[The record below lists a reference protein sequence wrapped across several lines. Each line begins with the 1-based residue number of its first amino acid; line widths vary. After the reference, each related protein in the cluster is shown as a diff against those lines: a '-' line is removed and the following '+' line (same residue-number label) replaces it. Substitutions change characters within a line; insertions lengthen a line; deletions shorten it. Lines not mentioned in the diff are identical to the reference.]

1 MNVRVIMKE
10 KKSKVTLPSFV
21 TSISGGEYDSLED
34 LILNRYTE
42 CRYVYYLLYDSIDM
56 IKEVCHSE
64 KKEGRLSIRVNTYS
78 DKDAVYIKKKIVKY
92 QSSEENKYNIVVN
105 TEDNSV
111 TIRIDK

>member
-1 MNVRVIMKE
+1 MKE
-10 KKSKVTLPSFV
+10 KRSKVTLPSFV

-64 KKEGRLSIRVNTYS
+64 KKEGRLAITVNTYS
-78 DKDAVYIKKKIVKY
+78 DEDAVDLKKKIIQY
-92 QSSEENKYNIVVN
+92 QSSEENKYNIDVKVQKS
-105 TEDNSV
+105 SV
-111 TIRIDK
+111 TIRINK